1 MSKIFL
7 ALHSPFPS
15 CSEDVDSKVG
25 TLDDDKDSNDEE
37 EDEKAQLDENVCKV
51 CWGGFFCG
59 EGGEGL
65 D

>member
-37 EDEKAQLDENVCKV
+37 EDDKA
-51 CWGGFFCG
+51 
-59 EGGEGL
+59 
-65 D
+65 